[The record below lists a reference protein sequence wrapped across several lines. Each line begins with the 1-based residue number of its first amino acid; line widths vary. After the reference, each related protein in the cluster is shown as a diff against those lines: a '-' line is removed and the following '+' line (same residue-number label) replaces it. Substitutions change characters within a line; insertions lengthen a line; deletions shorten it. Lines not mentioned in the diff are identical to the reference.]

1 MNILNQLKKAANLI
15 PRTGLVLQEFLA
27 VLAEKK
33 PVMIY
38 AVKSDDIKLIKDNFP
53 QINIVCYNQIIWN
66 KKVPVCALSKDK
78 SLAKKAI
85 NIFCSKN
92 GSNFE
97 LLGDLMGYPKCCVKS
112 HLRHCGQSKQLNF
125 PLITY
130 QAYKSSK
137 KCNFLVNNL
146 LNFSTRAGDKKSN
159 DFLHYLQLNKNI
171 PIPYRYFQFI
181 SHNSCRYDCQESIKI
196 GKEIDSLLKE
206 YAPKIEKI
214 VKYTLSKP
222 ILFFDLF
229 KLVIFEGYIKE
240 EVLYYQKIIPP
251 FFLVDN
257 SLMEKI
263 ESGNRII
270 VDNKKVEIL
279 KDDSTLFIYQKKSEA
294 DGFILNFSE
303 SN

>member
-1 MNILNQLKKAANLI
+1 M
-15 PRTGLVLQEFLA
+15 
-27 VLAEKK
+27 
-33 PVMIY
+33 
-38 AVKSDDIKLIKDNFP
+38 
-53 QINIVCYNQIIWN
+53 
-66 KKVPVCALSKDK
+66 
-78 SLAKKAI
+78 
-85 NIFCSKN
+85 
-92 GSNFE
+92 
-97 LLGDLMGYPKCCVKS
+97 LGDLLGYPKCCVES
-112 HLRHCGQSKQLNF
+112 HLRYCGQSKQLDS

-146 LNFSTRAGDKKSN
+146 LNFSTRVGDKKSN
-159 DFLHYLQLNKNI
+159 DFLHYLQLNKNL

-181 SHNSCRYDCQESIKI
+181 SHDPCRYDCQESIKI

-206 YAPKIEKI
+206 YAPKVEKI

-229 KLVIFEGYIKE
+229 KLVIFEGYLKE
-240 EVLYYQKIIPP
+240 GVLYYQKIIPP

-270 VDNKKVEIL
+270 VDNKKIEIL
-279 KDDSTLFIYQKKSEA
+279 KDDSTLFVYQKKSEA
-294 DGFILNFSE
+294 DGFILDFSE